1 MTEVVLGPSI
11 LSRRTIAGLAGPVTV
26 TRVSGQPLSRR
37 HHLGTGVVLVLVGGV
52 LGTLA
57 RYGVES
63 LLPPRSGWPW
73 GTLTANVTGA
83 FALGALLETLAQ
95 RGPESRVG
103 RRVRLFAGTGA
114 LGGYTTY
121 STYAV
126 ETDRLL
132 AGGDG
137 FLAAAYVGLT
147 LLAGLGAAAAG
158 VWLAAGRRV
167 VAQGREPV
175 DPDTDLGDGGG
186 G

>member
-1 MTEVVLGPSI
+1 MSGP
-11 LSRRTIAGLAGPVTV
+11 L
-26 TRVSGQPLSRR
+26 LSRR
-37 HHLGTGVVLVLVGGV
+37 HHLGTGVLLVLAGGV
-52 LGTLA
+52 LGTLG

-63 LLPPRSGWPW
+63 LLPAGDGWPW

-103 RRVRLFAGTGA
+103 RRVRLFVGTGV

-132 AGGDG
+132 SGGAG
-137 FLAAAYVGLT
+137 FLALSYVVLT
-147 LLAGLGAAAAG
+147 LLAGLGAAAVG
-158 VWLAAGRRV
+158 VWLAAGRRL

-175 DPDTDLGDGGG
+175 DPDTDRGDGGSG
-186 G
+186 SVSDSEGR

>member
-1 MTEVVLGPSI
+1 M
-11 LSRRTIAGLAGPVTV
+11 
-26 TRVSGQPLSRR
+26 SGQPLSHR
-37 HHLGTGVVLVLVGGV
+37 HHLGTGVVLVLLGGV
-52 LGTLA
+52 LGTLL

-63 LLPPRSGWPW
+63 LLPPRDGFPW

-103 RRVRLFAGTGA
+103 RRIRLVVGTGV

-126 ETDRLL
+126 EADRLL
-132 AGGDG
+132 AGGEG
-137 FLAAAYVGLT
+137 FLTAAYVGLT

-158 VWLAAGRRV
+158 VWLAAGRRL
-167 VAQGREPV
+167 VAEGQEPV
-175 DPDTDLGDGGG
+175 DPDTDRSEWSDQEDG
-186 G
+186 